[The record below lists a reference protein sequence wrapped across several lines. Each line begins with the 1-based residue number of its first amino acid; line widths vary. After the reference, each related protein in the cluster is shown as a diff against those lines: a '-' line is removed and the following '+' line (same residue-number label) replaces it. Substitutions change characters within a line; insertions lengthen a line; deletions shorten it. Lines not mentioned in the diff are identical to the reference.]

1 MIIKF
6 ESFNEMRKSFE
17 ITWPRRVLDLDWF
30 AAEIGRR
37 LHLSGV
43 WCDEYNFQQN
53 AAQVYVGVCA
63 LGRARVVKV

>member
-6 ESFNEMRKSFE
+6 ESFAEKGKSFE
-17 ITWPRRVLDLDWF
+17 VSWLRSVVDLDWF
-30 AAEIGRR
+30 AAEIARR

-53 AAQVYVGVCA
+53 AAQVYTGVRA
-63 LGRARVVKV
+63 IGRARVVKV